1 MNDDADDSNPPP
13 ATNSKKPFSYWV
25 IGALL
30 LAIIVV
36 LTGAAFALNSAIRP
50 KVGTVAVATANVP
63 VQPTASPTSSQQL
76 TSAPTSRLGTSPVL
90 AAATATV
97 ETAPGASATQQD
109 PKQAVATAYLHYW
122 DVYNQALYDLNTAP
136 LSQVMA
142 GQELA
147 RVQAQVQGL
156 RADNH
161 AVKSDIQHQFVVV
174 NANRSTAAVQD
185 QLVVKSFQI
194 DFGTKQ
200 ALQSPGAGI
209 RETVACQLERQNG
222 TWKVVSVVRVEQ

>member
-1 MNDDADDSNPPP
+1 MNDDADDSNRSP
-13 ATNSKKPFSYWV
+13 ATKSKKPISYGV
-25 IGALL
+25 VGALL
-30 LAIIVV
+30 LAIIII
-36 LTGAAFALNSAIRP
+36 LTGAAFALNSALRP
-50 KVGTVAVATANVP
+50 KVGTVVVP
-63 VQPTASPTSSQQL
+63 KSLVHVQPTAIPTTSQQP
-76 TSAPTSRLGTSPVL
+76 TPVPTSRSAMSPVL
-90 AAATATV
+90 TVATATAG
-97 ETAPGASATQQD
+97 TALGASTTQKD
-109 PKQAVATAYLHYW
+109 TRQAVATAYLHYW
-122 DVYNQALYDLNTAP
+122 DVYNQALYDLNTAH
-136 LSQVMA
+136 LIEVMA

-174 NANRSTAAVQD
+174 NADQSTAAVQD

-194 DFGTKQ
+194 DFGTKR

-209 RETVACQLERQNG
+209 KETIACQLERQNG

>member
-1 MNDDADDSNPPP
+1 MNDDADDSNQSP
-13 ATNSKKPFSYWV
+13 ATKSRKPFSYGV
-25 IGALL
+25 VGAFL
-30 LAIIVV
+30 LAIIIV
-36 LTGAAFALNSAIRP
+36 LTGAAFALNSALRP

-63 VQPTASPTSSQQL
+63 VQPTPSPASSRQPTPVA
-76 TSAPTSRLGTSPVL
+76 TGRSATSPVL
-90 AAATATV
+90 VAATATV
-97 ETAPGASATQQD
+97 GTAPGTSATQQD

-122 DVYNQALYDLNTAP
+122 DVYNQALYDLNTAH

-174 NANRSTAAVQD
+174 NAEQSTAAVQD

-209 RETVACQLERQNG
+209 KETIACQLERQNG